1 MTIMIPKNSQ
11 LPYSCSLN
19 AETQF
24 DNQISFI
31 FKIFQGEDELTDNNY
46 FLNSITIS
54 GLKEAPAG
62 NIKCSIKMVLDENGI
77 LKFSAKVIGDDNYRE
92 IKIEG
97 INDLNKEQIELF
109 KNKEKNLQKNTL
121 LNNQK

>member
-1 MTIMIPKNSQ
+1 
-11 LPYSCSLN
+11 
-19 AETQF
+19 
-24 DNQISFI
+24 
-31 FKIFQGEDELTDNNY
+31 
-46 FLNSITIS
+46 
-54 GLKEAPAG
+54 
-62 NIKCSIKMVLDENGI
+62 MVLDENGI